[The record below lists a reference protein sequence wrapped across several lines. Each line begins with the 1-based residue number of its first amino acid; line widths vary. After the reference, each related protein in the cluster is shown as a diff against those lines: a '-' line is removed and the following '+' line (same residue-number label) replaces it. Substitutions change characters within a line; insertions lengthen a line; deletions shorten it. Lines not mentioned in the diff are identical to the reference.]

1 MLLLFL
7 FVSLFLCICVSVCVC
22 SFFLTRDSNMISIG
36 TVELRHYVAL
46 IIPVNLGK
54 PYAIRD

>member
-7 FVSLFLCICVSVCVC
+7 CFVVLVCLCVCVP
-22 SFFLTRDSNMISIG
+22 FFLTRDSNMISIG
-36 TVELRHYVAL
+36 TVALRYYVAI

-54 PYAIRD
+54 S